1 MKNIN
6 EMIEKILNQIKGKDI
21 IVLQEGFI
29 ESKLNIEKA
38 QGKLEEDIFSI
49 KGESVYIRININQ
62 IYNVDYNQNKIVL
75 YLDNDTKISVVIN

>member
-6 EMIEKILNQIKGKDI
+6 EIIEKFLNQIEGKDI

-62 IYNVDYNQNKIVL
+62 IYNVDYNQNKMWL